1 MSEQANIAIITGGAS
16 GIGLATAE
24 ALFPRNNWIVYLLD
38 RDAERGETAADKTG
52 AYFIRVDVTDY
63 ASLAAAFG
71 RVFKEHGKINFVF
84 ANAGIALEA
93 PPETPKELSNEPP
106 AAPSM
111 KMLSVNLQSVMFTTH
126 LAQHYFRQSPAASGP
141 RCIVV
146 TASSASLYA
155 SAIAPAYAASKHG
168 VLGWT
173 RSIAPDA
180 WKQDQV
186 RVNAIL
192 PGIVRTNILP
202 PEMFAMFPEQML
214 TPVDKVVE
222 VVLLLLDG
230 DGDEKAGRELRSG
243 QAVEICGTNHY
254 VRNQQEYCDPVM
266 AAIMGVGA

>member
-1 MSEQANIAIITGGAS
+1 MSDQANIAIITGGAS

-24 ALFPRNNWIVYLLD
+24 ALLPRANWIVYLLD
-38 RDAERGETAADKTG
+38 RDAERGKTAADKTG
-52 AYFIRVDVTDY
+52 AYFIQVDVTDY
-63 ASLAAAFG
+63 ASLSTAFG

-93 PPETPKELSNEPP
+93 PPETPKESSNEPP
-106 AAPSM
+106 AAPSN
-111 KMLSVNLQSVMFTTH
+111 MLSVNLQSVMYTTH
-126 LAQHYFRQSPAASGP
+126 LAQHYFRQGPAASGP
-141 RCIVV
+141 RCIIV
-146 TASSASLYA
+146 TASSSSLYA

-173 RSIAPDA
+173 RSIASGA

-214 TPVDKVVE
+214 TPVEKVVE

-230 DGDEKAGRELRSG
+230 DGDERAGRELRFG
-243 QAVEICGTNHY
+243 QAIEICGSNHY
-254 VRNQQEYCDPVM
+254 LRNQQEYCDPVM